1 MEAFFNRLQKVGV
14 AMMVGGLV
22 LTRFVFVVDGGERA
36 LKYDKLRG
44 VQDKIY
50 GEGMHFYIPIV
61 QEPRIFEVRTRPQL
75 IHSVTGTRDMQ
86 TVELSLRILFRPKEE
101 GLRYILDNLGI
112 DYDQRAI
119 PSIGNEVLKSVV
131 AQYNAD
137 QLLTQREKVS
147 LEIREVLAKRAKEFE
162 IILDDVSITHL
173 QFSKDFAQSIEK
185 KQVAQQEA
193 EKSKFIVMIREQEK
207 AAAILRAEGDAEAAR
222 LVSEAMAKYG
232 QGLVA
237 IRKIEA
243 AQDIV
248 QTLQQSGN
256 VTFLSSNALNMV
268 NLQGAVGGG
277 R

>member
-1 MEAFFNRLQKVGV
+1 MA
-14 AMMVGGLV
+14 
-22 LTRFVFVVDGGERA
+22 
-36 LKYDKLRG
+36 
-44 VQDKIY
+44 
-50 GEGMHFYIPIV
+50 HSPIK
-61 QEPRIFEVRTRPQL
+61 EPRIFEVRTRPQL
-75 IHSVTGTRDMQ
+75 IHSQTGTRDMQ

-256 VTFLSSNALNMV
+256 VTFLSSNALNMI
-268 NLQGAVGGG
+268 NLQGAAGG

>member
-1 MEAFFNRLQKVGV
+1 
-14 AMMVGGLV
+14 
-22 LTRFVFVVDGGERA
+22 
-36 LKYDKLRG
+36 
-44 VQDKIY
+44 
-50 GEGMHFYIPIV
+50 
-61 QEPRIFEVRTRPQL
+61 
-75 IHSVTGTRDMQ
+75 MQ

-112 DYDQRAI
+112 DYDQRVI

-147 LEIREVLAKRAKEFE
+147 LEIREILSKRAKEFE

-243 AQDIV
+243 ALDIM

-256 VTFLSSNALNMV
+256 VTFLSSNALNMI
-268 NLQGAVGGG
+268 NLPGVTGCL
-277 R
+277 

>member
-1 MEAFFNRLQKVGV
+1 
-14 AMMVGGLV
+14 
-22 LTRFVFVVDGGERA
+22 
-36 LKYDKLRG
+36 
-44 VQDKIY
+44 
-50 GEGMHFYIPIV
+50 
-61 QEPRIFEVRTRPQL
+61 
-75 IHSVTGTRDMQ
+75 MQ

-268 NLQGAVGGG
+268 NLQGAVGG

>member
-1 MEAFFNRLQKVGV
+1 M
-14 AMMVGGLV
+14 
-22 LTRFVFVVDGGERA
+22 
-36 LKYDKLRG
+36 
-44 VQDKIY
+44 
-50 GEGMHFYIPIV
+50 
-61 QEPRIFEVRTRPQL
+61 RTRPQL
-75 IHSVTGTRDMQ
+75 IHSQTGTRDMQ

-256 VTFLSSNALNMV
+256 VTFLSSNALNMI
-268 NLQGAVGGG
+268 NLQGAAGG